1 MVTGTAGGTAVGP
14 SVVLYGIDWATY
26 GKLVEAAEGSQVRM
40 TYQRGNLEIMAP
52 SWNHEWWSGR
62 VDVMFN
68 AIGAELDLDFQPG
81 GSTTYRREGAGGLE
95 PDKSYYFGAN
105 ARHMTGPRQLD
116 LRRDPP
122 PDLAL
127 EVEITRSVIDRL
139 EIYAALGVPE
149 VWRYERGRLHI
160 LHLRSGNFVE
170 ATKSRNLPFLT
181 VSIVGSFLRETSG
194 LRQATLLRFAAKWAR
209 ETARPLWEAYRRK
222 TARESGSKKERKPR
236 RRTDD
241 KD

>member
-1 MVTGTAGGTAVGP
+1 MVTGTANGAEVGH
-14 SVVLYGIDWATY
+14 SVVLHGIDWATY

-40 TYQRGNLEIMAP
+40 TYQGRNLEIMAP
-52 SWNHEWWSGR
+52 SWNQEWWSGR

-105 ARHMTGPRQLD
+105 ARHMSGPRQLD

-127 EVEITRSVIDRL
+127 EVEITRSMIDRL

-149 VWRYERGRLHI
+149 VWRYERDRLHI
-160 LHLRSGNFVE
+160 LHLRSGNYVE
-170 ATKSRNLPFLT
+170 ATTSRKLPFLT
-181 VSIVGSFLRETSG
+181 VSIVGSFLRESSG

-209 ETARPLWEAYRRK
+209 ETARPLWEAYQRK
-222 TARESGSKKERKPR
+222 TARGSSSKKGSKR
-236 RRTDD
+236 RHRRDD
-241 KD
+241 NE